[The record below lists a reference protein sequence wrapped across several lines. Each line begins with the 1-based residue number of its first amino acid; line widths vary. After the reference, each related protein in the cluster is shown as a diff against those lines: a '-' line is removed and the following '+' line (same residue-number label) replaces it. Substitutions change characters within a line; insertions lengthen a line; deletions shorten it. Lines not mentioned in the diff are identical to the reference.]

1 MRANLKKTVSAL
13 FLLAFSAV
21 FGPSAFEAGK
31 YSIGPSESCAATRE
45 ARREIT
51 DSVGRKVTLPD
62 EINRVVIS
70 SIWPLPSVYCL
81 FEGSAKKLVGIHP
94 ASMSAAQNSMLARV
108 TPDILKASTGFTKG
122 NDINMEELLKLRP
135 DVVFY
140 APASEGETDAEYEQF
155 KAAGI
160 PAVAFS
166 TFTWN
171 FDCVKTFENWVK
183 LLGEV
188 LQRQDEAAGIAAYGH
203 EAYENIQKTFAAN
216 PGMKKPKVLI
226 LFEYKDG
233 FITTSGSNFFGQYWI
248 ESSGGIN
255 VASGLSGMPEINMEQ
270 VYQWDPDIIFIT
282 NFSPA
287 LPEDLLEN
295 KIEGH
300 DWRGVSAVKNGK
312 VYKFPLGMYRW
323 FPPSSD
329 TPLALKWLA
338 QKTHPDLFPDMDM
351 EKEVLDY
358 YERFYKVKLTD
369 DDLYKIFHPAREAS
383 QL

>member
-1 MRANLKKTVSAL
+1 MKASFKKVIFL
-13 FLLAFSAV
+13 FLLLACA
-21 FGPSAFEAGK
+21 SAF
-31 YSIGPSESCAATRE
+31 IGFAPSGLYVGADESRAA
-45 ARREIT
+45 AKGAMREIT
-51 DSVGRKVTLPD
+51 DSVGRKVLLPD

-108 TPDILKASTGFTKG
+108 APDILKANTSFTKG
-122 NDINMEELLKLRP
+122 NDINIEELLKLRP

-140 APASEGETDAEYEQF
+140 APASDGETDAEYEQF

-166 TFTWN
+166 TFKWDFN
-171 FDCVKTFENWVK
+171 CVETFENWVK

-188 LQRQDEAAGIAAYGH
+188 MQRQDEAAGIADYGH
-203 EAYENIQKTFAAN
+203 EAYEGIQKVFAAN
-216 PGMKKPKVLI
+216 SGMKKPKVLI

-248 ESSGGIN
+248 EASGGVN

-270 VYQWDPDIIFIT
+270 IYKWDPDIIFIT

-287 LPEDLLEN
+287 LPEDLLQN
-295 KIEGH
+295 KVEGH

-338 QKTHPDLFPDMDM
+338 QKTHPDLFEGMDI
-351 EKEVLDY
+351 EKEVRDY

-369 DDLYKIFHPAREAS
+369 DDIYKIFHPAREAS

>member
-1 MRANLKKTVSAL
+1 MNTRCGKFILGIVIFVFCVIQPGFGLQNSVRH
-13 FLLAFSAV
+13 AFSA
-21 FGPSAFEAGK
+21 EQ
-31 YSIGPSESCAATRE
+31 
-45 ARREIT
+45 RRTIT
-51 DSVGRKVTLPD
+51 DSVGREVSLPG

-94 ASMSAAQNSMLARV
+94 ASMSAAKNSMLVRV
-108 TPDILKASTGFTKG
+108 TPDILKASTSFTKG
-122 NDINMEELLKLRP
+122 NDLNIEELLKLKP

-140 APASEGETDAEYEQF
+140 APAGEGETDAEYEQL

-166 TFTWN
+166 TYKWD
-171 FDCVKTFENWVK
+171 FDCVATFDNWVR

-188 LQRQDEAAGIAAYGH
+188 LQRQDEAAGIAEYGRRT
-203 EAYENIQKTFAAN
+203 YEDIQNVFAEN
-216 PGMKKPKVLI
+216 PDMKKPKVLI

-233 FITTSGSNFFGQYWI
+233 FITTSGSHFFGQYWI
-248 ESSGGIN
+248 EASGGIN
-255 VASGLSGMPEINMEQ
+255 VAEKLNGMPEINMEQ
-270 VYQWDPDIIFIT
+270 IYAWDPDIIFIT

-287 LPEDLLEN
+287 LPEDILEN
-295 KIEGH
+295 KVEGH
-300 DWRGVSAVKNGK
+300 DWSSVRAVRDGR

-338 QKTHPDLFPDMDM
+338 QKTHPELFPDMNMDG
-351 EKEVLDY
+351 EIRNY
-358 YERFYKVKLTD
+358 YERFYNVKLTD
-369 DDLYKIFHPAREAS
+369 DDLHKIFNPTREAS

>member
-1 MRANLKKTVSAL
+1 MKASFKRTV
-13 FLLAFSAV
+13 FTLLIFACSVAFMGFA
-21 FGPSAFEAGK
+21 PAG
-31 YSIGPSESCAATRE
+31 GFFTGATESHAATNE
-45 ARREIT
+45 AKREIT
-51 DSVGRKVTLPD
+51 DSVGRKVLLPN

-108 TPDILKASTGFTKG
+108 APDILKASTAFTKG
-122 NDINMEELLKLRP
+122 NDINIEELLKLRP

-140 APASEGETDAEYEQF
+140 APASDGETDAEYEQL

-166 TFTWN
+166 TFKWDFN
-171 FDCVKTFENWVK
+171 CVETFENWVK

-188 LQRQDEAAGIAAYGH
+188 LQRQDEAAGIADYGH
-203 EAYENIQKTFAAN
+203 EAYDNIQKVFASN
-216 PGMKKPKVLI
+216 PGMKRPKVLI

-248 ESSGGIN
+248 EASGGTN
-255 VASGLSGMPEINMEQ
+255 VASSLSGMPEINMEQ
-270 VYQWDPDIIFIT
+270 IYKWDPDIIFIT

-287 LPEDLLEN
+287 LPEDLLQN
-295 KIEGH
+295 KVEGH

-338 QKTHPDLFPDMDM
+338 QKTHPDLFEDMDI
-351 EKEVLDY
+351 EKEVRDY
-358 YERFYKVKLTD
+358 YERFYKVKLTN

>member
-1 MRANLKKTVSAL
+1 MKVNFKKAIFL
-13 FLLAFSAV
+13 FLLFAFSGAFTG
-21 FGPSAFEAGK
+21 FGPAGFPL
-31 YSIGPSESCAATRE
+31 GARESHAAAKE
-45 ARREIT
+45 ARREIV
-51 DSVGRKVTLPD
+51 DSVGRKVSLPN

-81 FEGSAKKLVGIHP
+81 FEGSAKKLAGIHP

-108 TPDILKASTGFTKG
+108 TPDILKASTSFTKG
-122 NDINMEELLKLRP
+122 NDINIEELLKLKP

-140 APASEGETDAEYEQF
+140 APASEGETDAEYEQL

-166 TFTWN
+166 TFKWD
-171 FDCVKTFENWVK
+171 FDCVETFENWVK

-203 EAYENIQKTFAAN
+203 KAYDDIQKAFASS

-233 FITTSGSNFFGQYWI
+233 FITTSGSHFFGQYWI
-248 ESSGGIN
+248 EASGGVN
-255 VASGLSGMPEINMEQ
+255 VAADLSGMPEINMEQ
-270 VYQWDPDIIFIT
+270 IYKWDPDIIFIT

-287 LPEDLLEN
+287 LPEDLLQN
-295 KIEGH
+295 KVEGH
-300 DWRGVSAVKNGK
+300 DWRGVKAVKNGK

-338 QKTHPDLFPDMDM
+338 QKTHPDIFAGMDI
-351 EKEVLDY
+351 EKEVRDY
-358 YERFYKVKLTD
+358 YERFYKVKLTN

>member
-1 MRANLKKTVSAL
+1 MKVNTSKLFFAFLVFAL
-13 FLLAFSAV
+13 
-21 FGPSAFEAGK
+21 
-31 YSIGPSESCAATRE
+31 CAATPGFGGTGPANAA
-45 ARREIT
+45 ARVVI
-51 DSVGRKVTLPD
+51 DSVGREVSLPD

-94 ASMSAAQNSMLARV
+94 ASMSAAKNSLLARV
-108 TPDILKASTGFTKG
+108 APDILNASTSFTRG
-122 NDINMEELLKLRP
+122 NDINMEELLKLKP

-140 APASEGETDAEYEQF
+140 APAGDGETDPEYEQL

-160 PAVAFS
+160 PGVAFS
-166 TFTWN
+166 TYTWD

-188 LQRQDEAAGIAAYGH
+188 LQRRDEAAGIADYGH
-203 EAYENIQKTFAAN
+203 TVYEDIQNVFAAN
-216 PGMKKPKVLI
+216 PGMKRPKVLI

-233 FITTSGSNFFGQYWI
+233 FITTSGSHFFGQYWI
-248 ESSGGIN
+248 EASGGVN
-255 VASGLSGMPEINMEQ
+255 VAQDLTGMPEINMEQ
-270 VYQWDPDIIFIT
+270 IYAWNPDIIFIT

-300 DWRGVSAVKNGK
+300 DWSGVKAVKDGK
-312 VYKFPLGMYRW
+312 IYKFPLGMYRW

-329 TPLALKWLA
+329 TPLALKWLT
-338 QKTHPDLFPDMDM
+338 QKTHPDLFADMDI
-351 EKEVLDY
+351 EDEVRKY
-358 YERFYKVKLTD
+358 YERFYNVKLTD
-369 DDLYKIFHPAREAS
+369 DDVYKIFNPAREAS